1 MFTGIIQ
8 EVGKIIEVKENSKGK
23 IFIIQT
29 KELLADK
36 KIGDSISTNGC
47 CLTITNISG
56 ENFTCEAI
64 EETLNLTNLSSLTTN
79 SEVNLEGAM
88 KIGDTLDGHMVQGHI
103 DCTGEVLGWQKDT
116 LKIKFPQ
123 EIAMYLAYKGSITIN
138 GVSLTISKLK
148 DQDLE
153 VSLIPHTIENT
164 NLGKLKK
171 NDKVNLEVDMIARYL
186 ESLLKQKN
194 KEAKYEFLKERG
206 FI

>member
-8 EVGKIIEVKENSKGK
+8 EVGKIIEVKENPKGK
-23 IFIIQT
+23 IFTIQT

-36 KIGDSISTNGC
+36 KIGDSIATNGC

-56 ENFTCEAI
+56 KDFTCEAI
-64 EETLNLTNLSSLTTN
+64 EETLKLTNLSSLSTN

-88 KIGDTLDGHMVQGHI
+88 KIGDTLDGHMVQGHV
-103 DCTGEVLGWQKDT
+103 DCTGEVLGWQENT

-138 GVSLTISKLK
+138 GVSLTISNLN
-148 DQDLE
+148 DNELE

-164 NLGKLKK
+164 NLGKLQK

-186 ESLLKQKN
+186 ESLLKQRN
-194 KEAKYEFLKERG
+194 
-206 FI
+206 